1 MEEVEKKRALALSK
15 RIKKEMIF
23 LKPYEIAKIEDQ
35 DVYGPWYFFYNDKDI
50 LFVCH
55 TDNDFT

>member
-1 MEEVEKKRALALSK
+1 MDEVDKKRALALSK

-23 LKPYEIAKIEDQ
+23 LKPYEIAKITDH
-35 DVYGPWYFFYNDKDI
+35 DIYGIWYCFYNDKDI
-50 LFVCH
+50 LFVCK